1 MARRAPSSKQ
11 SGFTLL
17 ELTVSLAV
25 AVILTSVAVPVVSK
39 VMLSYRMRSSVA
51 AMTGAI
57 NATRYKAIYQG
68 YPFAVTFSKT
78 DGTYQLS
85 SKTPGSSSFSNV
97 GSAVPYQ
104 AAGMGLDQDNTLT
117 FSPSGLVTSSVGSPI
132 TLKLSYQNK
141 TDTITV
147 STYGNVSVKE
157 Q

>member
-1 MARRAPSSKQ
+1 MRRRAPSSKQ
-11 SGFTLL
+11 FGFTLL
-17 ELTVSLAV
+17 ELTLSLAV
-25 AVILTSVAVPVVSK
+25 AVILTSVAVPVVSR

-51 AMTGAI
+51 AVTGAI
-57 NATRYKAIYQG
+57 NATRYRAIYQG
-68 YPFAVTFSKT
+68 YPSAVTFSKT

-85 SKTPGSSSFSNV
+85 SKAPGASSFSNV
-97 GSAVPYQ
+97 GSAVPFQ
-104 AAGMGLDQDNTLT
+104 AAGMSLDQDNTLT

-147 STYGNVSVKE
+147 STYGNVSVSE

>member
-1 MARRAPSSKQ
+1 MRRRAPSSKQ

-25 AVILTSVAVPVVSK
+25 AVILTSIAVPVVNQAMS
-39 VMLSYRMRSSVA
+39 SYRMRSSVSA
-51 AMTGAI
+51 VSGAI

-68 YPFAVTFSKT
+68 YPYAVTFSKAS
-78 DGTYQLS
+78 GTYQLS
-85 SKTPGSSSFSNV
+85 SKAPGATSFSNV
-97 GSAVPYQ
+97 GGAVPFQ
-104 AAGMGLDQDNTLT
+104 AAGMSLDQDNTLT
-117 FSPSGLVTSSVGSPI
+117 FSPSGLVTSSAGSPI
-132 TLKLSYQNK
+132 ILRLTYQTK